1 MYFELLHS
9 RLLDYM
15 RGRVRSGEMTERGLA
30 RLAGISQPHLHNVLK
45 GVRVLSPAMA
55 DQAVLNLRL
64 SAFDLVDENE
74 LTLSQVR
81 PVPSPPQYVEIPLL
95 ADRLGHGLPFPDLE
109 TESGRLPFPAL
120 DLEGLERPVA
130 VRLAPDPQAPPLFH
144 TNDVVLLDPLSSG
157 NIALDPDSYYAIDAG
172 GGGYLRRI
180 EQRHNQLFL
189 RTEDG
194 PAVPPCISLLD
205 RNILE
210 VVRARAIWI
219 GRYLKRRPIG
229 KRPAQAIGGEYRRSG
244 EEG

>member
-55 DQAVLNLRL
+55 DQAVLNLHL

-81 PVPSPPQYVEIPLL
+81 PLQPPRYVEIPLL
-95 ADRLGHGLPFPDLE
+95 ADRLGPGLPFPELGIK
-109 TESGRLPFPAL
+109 SGWLPFPAS
-120 DLEGLERPVA
+120 DIEGLTRPVA
-130 VRLAPDPQAPPLFH
+130 VRLAPDPQAPPLFR
-144 TNDVVLLDPLSSG
+144 TNDVVLLDPFSST
-157 NIALDPDSYYAIDAG
+157 NFLPDPDSYYAIDAG

-180 EQRHNQLFL
+180 EQRHNELFL
-189 RTEDG
+189 HTENG
-194 PAVPPCISLLD
+194 PANPACISLLD

-219 GRYLKRRPIG
+219 GRYLKRRPIAQ
-229 KRPAQAIGGEYRRSG
+229 RPAEAIGGEYRRPG